1 MSQPRAER
9 LMNLHIMLLGARR
22 FATKDAIRR
31 ACYPDHPYTEAGNE
45 AFERAFERDKDSLR
59 ALGAYIEVG
68 SSDPLFDDEVGYRIP
83 TEQTSLP
90 ELRFE
95 ADEAAALGIAAQ
107 VWEQATLARATTR
120 ALAKLKADGVDIDPS
135 RLDVLAPAIRADE
148 PAFEPLWDAIEK
160 RRVVTFDYQR
170 TTETAPTAAASS
182 RGAWSARP
190 AAGTS
195 WATTWTGSEERVF
208 RLTRIQGPVK
218 ATGRPGAYDVPAG
231 TDVRAVAARLA
242 PASPSVRA
250 ELLVRGGPPPT
261 CAGAP
266 SRSTP
271 TTTSGTVSWSR
282 PPSTPSPTRCSGTAT
297 TSSYS
302 LRSRCASVCC
312 PGCARCWGR
321 PRERAYDVLRHRP
334 GPGRPPAGPGALSPG
349 AG

>member
-22 FATKDAIRR
+22 FASKDAIRR
-31 ACYPDHPYTEAGNE
+31 ACYPDHPHTDAGNE

-170 TTETAPTAAASS
+170 TMETAPTRRRLEPWGMVRSS
-182 RGAWSARP
+182 GRWYVVGHDLDRG
-190 AAGTS
+190 
-195 WATTWTGSEERVF
+195 EERVF

-218 ATGRPGAYDVPAG
+218 ATGRPGAYDVPPG

-242 PASPSVRA
+242 PASPSLRA
-250 ELLVRGGPPPT
+250 ELMVR
-261 CAGAP
+261 
-266 SRSTP
+266 R
-271 TTTSGTVSWSR
+271 
-282 PPSTPSPTRCSGTAT
+282 GTAADLRRRAE
-297 TSSYS
+297 SVDRHDDEWDRLVVEASEHS
-302 LRSRCASVCC
+302 LAD
-312 PGCARCWGR
+312 
-321 PRERAYDVLRHRP
+321 EVLGH
-334 GPGRPPAGPGALSPG
+334 GDNVVVLSPESLQERVLSRLRALLG
-349 AG
+349 DTG